1 MQLQQHD
8 QWRRCT
14 APRCET
20 LMLPAV
26 LTQALCLPIETL
38 INRALRE
45 DISTLTRLEQ
55 QEGRLLAIEVSD
67 LGRVNIRFLREGIA
81 LSMTQESEADVV
93 LSGTASDFL
102 GLARADNKAH
112 ELINSQIDMQGDTEL
127 ALFVTRTVEKLDID
141 WEAVIQPLTGSL
153 LAHQVGKGIRSL
165 INWRTSTG
173 NVYRTAAK
181 EYLEDELNIVTPQP
195 LLNQFAEETD
205 QLRLQADRLAA
216 RITQLEKRSS
226 TPEE

>member
-1 MQLQQHD
+1 
-8 QWRRCT
+8 
-14 APRCET
+14 
-20 LMLPAV
+20 MLPAV

-45 DISTLTRLEQ
+45 DVSTLTRLEQ

>member
-1 MQLQQHD
+1 
-8 QWRRCT
+8 
-14 APRCET
+14 
-20 LMLPAV
+20 MLPAV